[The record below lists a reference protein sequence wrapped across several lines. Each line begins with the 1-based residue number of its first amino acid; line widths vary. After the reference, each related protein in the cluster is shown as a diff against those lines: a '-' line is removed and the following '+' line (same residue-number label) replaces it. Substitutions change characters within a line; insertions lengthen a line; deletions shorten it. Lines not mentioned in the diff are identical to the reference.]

1 MQYAKT
7 RRLVFAAMFAAMS
20 IVLYFFEFPLI
31 PGLPYLKV
39 DLSDLPAV
47 IAAVFLGLPAGVAI
61 ELIKNV
67 VHVVIRGFGDTMG
80 FGDLINF
87 LVGSALTV
95 SFAGVF
101 RPMVSGRL
109 FKGRL
114 ATPAKAIAPALVA
127 AVAGMTAAGVVFNY
141 LIAPPYFHFFLHISL
156 GGAALWGA
164 IGGASILNVVKAVL
178 VSLLSLPL
186 IMVGRRYLKV

>member
-7 RRLVFAAMFAAMS
+7 RRLVYAAMFAAMS
-20 IVLYFFEFPLI
+20 IVLYFFEFPVI

-109 FKGRL
+109 FKGKL

-141 LIAPPYFHFFLHISL
+141 LIAPPYFQFFLHVRL

-178 VSLLSLPL
+178 VSLVSLPL